1 MWLFLTGGDRIRLS
15 FARPSKSDNF
25 EKLALGTKWSFR
37 LRPNEAKRASISGN
51 TLTLAANGSAP
62 VNSSPL

>member
-1 MWLFLTGGDRIRLS
+1 MEFS
-15 FARPSKSDNF
+15 PAS
-25 EKLALGTKWSFR
+25 
-37 LRPNEAKRASISGN
+37 NEAKRASISGN